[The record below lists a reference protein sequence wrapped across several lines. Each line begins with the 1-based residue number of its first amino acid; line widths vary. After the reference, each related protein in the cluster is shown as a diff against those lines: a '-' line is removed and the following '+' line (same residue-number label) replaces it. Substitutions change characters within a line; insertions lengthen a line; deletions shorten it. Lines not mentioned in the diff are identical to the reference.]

1 MTPARRSWP
10 GTIDE
15 IDEGLRGQGYLPDE
29 ALATVVFVACDLGRP
44 LLVEGEAGVGKTEL
58 AKALAGAAGT
68 KLVRL
73 QCYEGI
79 DAGQALYD
87 WDFRRQILYLRS
99 LEAAGTGGGAGAVA
113 AMQAELFDRAFLIE
127 RPVLQALQHRGRRP
141 AVLLIDEIDRADEA
155 FEAFLLEVLSDY
167 QVTVPEVGTIR
178 ARRRPWVVITS
189 NRTRELHDAT
199 KRRCLYHWLDW
210 PNLEREVAIVAARVP
225 GVPEALARQV
235 CLAVERLRRMELYKS
250 PGIAETIDWVQTVL
264 SLGRARLDPDLARRS
279 LGAVLK
285 NEQDYKRVASSDL
298 ETLLTDQVA

>member
-1 MTPARRSWP
+1 MTTRRAPWPA
-10 GTIDE
+10 GIDE
-15 IDEGLRGQGYLPDE
+15 IDAGLRSQGYLPDE

-44 LLVEGEAGVGKTEL
+44 ILVEGEAGVGKTEL
-58 AKALAGAAGT
+58 AKALAGAANT
-68 KLVRL
+68 RLVRL

-99 LEAAGTGGGAGAVA
+99 LEATGATGTESAKA
-113 AMQAELFDRAFLIE
+113 AQAELFDRAFLIE
-127 RPVLQALQHRGRRP
+127 RPVLSALQHKGRRP

-178 ARRRPWVVITS
+178 ARHRPWVVITS

-210 PNLEREVAIVAARVP
+210 PSLEREVAIVAARVP

-235 CLAVERLRRMELYKS
+235 CLAVERLRSMELYKS
-250 PGIAETIDWVQTVL
+250 PGIAETIDWVQTIL
-264 SLGRARLDPDLARRS
+264 ALGRTRLDPDLARRS

-285 NEQDYKRVASSDL
+285 NEQDYKRLASSDL
-298 ETLLTDQVA
+298 AALVAGEVA